1 MAESVQNKA
10 LPATSTPF
18 PEAPGALH
26 EQDGLLW
33 IPFCGEWRD
42 VIAKPEEKVRQRFN

>member
-10 LPATSTPF
+10 LPAPDTPF

-33 IPFCGEWRD
+33 IPLRGEWRD
-42 VIAKPEEKVRQRFN
+42 VIAKPEEKVRQRFI